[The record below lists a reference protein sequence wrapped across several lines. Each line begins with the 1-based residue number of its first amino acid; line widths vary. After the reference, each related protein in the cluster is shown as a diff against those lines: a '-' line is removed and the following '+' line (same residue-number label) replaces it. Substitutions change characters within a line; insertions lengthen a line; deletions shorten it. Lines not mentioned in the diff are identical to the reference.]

1 MNENYLNCIEGEKL
15 NVEHKEEDLDGFRVT
30 CSSRLSPEGALGFMI
45 GTIVYVS
52 VMMFFLLVL

>member
-1 MNENYLNCIEGEKL
+1 MWNI
-15 NVEHKEEDLDGFRVT
+15 KEEDLDGFRVT
-30 CSSRLSPEGALGFMI
+30 CSSRLSPEGTLGFMI